1 MKNVFIELLGWY
13 GAAAI
18 IVAYALS
25 SFSVIETHDAFY
37 QFMNVTGAL
46 GIIIV
51 SFKKKAYQ
59 PAALNIVWLVIAAIA
74 IIKSL

>member
-1 MKNVFIELLGWY
+1 MIEKTAWRSAPL
-13 GAAAI
+13 
-18 IVAYALS
+18 ALDTS
-25 SFSVIETHDAFY
+25 PKEA
-37 QFMNVTGAL
+37 TGAI

-59 PAALNIVWLVIAAIA
+59 PAALNVVWLVIAAIA